1 MELNYRTLNE
11 LSIKYGDSFYLLDSN
26 VFRDNYKEMLK
37 AFKNIYPK
45 TRIAYSYKTNYIPK
59 ICRMVSALGGAAEIV
74 SEMELWLARQI
85 GVEGKDIYYNGPY
98 KKAEFIEELLL
109 LEGHVNLDAEYEISI
124 VEKIAEKYPSHI
136 FKVGIR
142 CNVDIGQE
150 DPSRFGFDVSSGAL
164 QNAVNRLNAIGN
176 VHVSGLHCHIPFR
189 TLDSYVQRMKAL
201 NDILDRFPEYEW
213 EYISLGGG
221 YMGKVDEEIARQ
233 LPYTPPTFSDYA
245 AVVAGGMK
253 LLFEQSDYKPTLI
266 IEPGSALVAN
276 AVKYVTRVLNIKVAR
291 DKHIASLTGSTYQI
305 NPSVKGIRRPIT
317 VYHGADESEPKTYEN
332 LDMAGYTCIESD
344 YLYKDYSGALT
355 VGDFVVFDNV
365 GSYSVVMKPP
375 FILPD
380 IPVLELSEDGEEV
393 VKRGQTPE
401 DVFAYYN

>member
-1 MELNYRTLNE
+1 M
-11 LSIKYGDSFYLLDSN
+11 
-26 VFRDNYKEMLK
+26 
-37 AFKNIYPK
+37 
-45 TRIAYSYKTNYIPK
+45 
-59 ICRMVSALGGAAEIV
+59 
-74 SEMELWLARQI
+74 
-85 GVEGKDIYYNGPY
+85 
-98 KKAEFIEELLL
+98 
-109 LEGHVNLDAEYEISI
+109 
-124 VEKIAEKYPSHI
+124 
-136 FKVGIR
+136 
-142 CNVDIGQE
+142 
-150 DPSRFGFDVSSGAL
+150 
-164 QNAVNRLNAIGN
+164 QNAVNRLNAIEN

-189 TLDSYVQRMKAL
+189 TLNSYVQRMKAL
-201 NDILDRFPEYEW
+201 NDILDRFPKCEW

-221 YMGKVDEEIARQ
+221 YMGKVDEEISRQ
-233 LPYTPPTFSDYA
+233 LSYTPPTFSDYA

-253 LLFEQSDYKPTLI
+253 SLFEQSDYKPTLI

-291 DKHIASLTGSTYQI
+291 DKYIASLTGSIYQI

-317 VYHGADESEPKTYEN
+317 VYHGVDESEPKIYEN

-344 YLYKDYSGALT
+344 YLYKDYSGALA

-393 VKRGQTPE
+393 VKRGQAPE